1 MYILSIDQGTTSSRA
16 ILFDQKG
23 INVAQYQV
31 ELDLS
36 YPQDGWVE
44 ADPEVIWESTLSC
57 CRNVIAEVD
66 CSLANISTL
75 GISNQRETTILWD
88 RATGQ
93 PIYPAIVW
101 QDRRTSSQC
110 QQLITNKAIVKEVQQ
125 KTGLLI
131 DPYFSATKIQW
142 LLDHVKGARE
152 RARAGEL
159 AFGTVDS
166 FLLWRLTN
174 GASHATDATNASRTL
189 LFNIN
194 TQQWD
199 DKLLE
204 LFDIPK
210 SILPEVLDSAAH
222 FGESNASILG
232 APISIT
238 ALLGDQQAAT
248 VGQACFKPGMIK
260 STYGTGCFMLLNTG
274 ETKVTSEHRLL
285 TTIAYRID
293 GQVTYGLEGS
303 IFIAGAAV
311 QWLRDALHFFSQ
323 AQESQRLAEQVDD
336 TGGVYLVPAFAG
348 LGAPYW
354 DPEARGALIGLTR
367 DTSIEHIVRAALE
380 AACYQSRDLLLA
392 MRLDYCS
399 EIDTLR
405 VDGGMAA
412 NNWLL
417 QFLSDMLNITVE
429 RPNCIETSALGAAM
443 MAGLGAGL
451 YSSLDELAKQ
461 WQLDCRFKP
470 SMPDAKRKTLY
481 AGWQDAVQRI
491 LKRIT

>member
-23 INVAQYQV
+23 VNVAQHQV

-44 ADPEVIWESTLSC
+44 ADAEVIWESTLSC
-57 CRNVIAEVD
+57 CRNVIAEAD
-66 CSLANISTL
+66 CDLASILTL
-75 GISNQRETTILWD
+75 GISNQRETTIVWD

-159 AFGTVDS
+159 AFGTIDS

-204 LFDIPK
+204 LLKISVSVNK
-210 SILPEVLDSAAH
+210 S
-222 FGESNASILG
+222 SNA
-232 APISIT
+232 
-238 ALLGDQQAAT
+238 
-248 VGQACFKPGMIK
+248 
-260 STYGTGCFMLLNTG
+260 
-274 ETKVTSEHRLL
+274 
-285 TTIAYRID
+285 
-293 GQVTYGLEGS
+293 
-303 IFIAGAAV
+303 
-311 QWLRDALHFFSQ
+311 
-323 AQESQRLAEQVDD
+323 QVDEPVITND
-336 TGGVYLVPAFAG
+336 QLQASGFPSSDLFA
-348 LGAPYW
+348 
-354 DPEARGALIGLTR
+354 
-367 DTSIEHIVRAALE
+367 V
-380 AACYQSRDLLLA
+380 
-392 MRLDYCS
+392 
-399 EIDTLR
+399 
-405 VDGGMAA
+405 
-412 NNWLL
+412 
-417 QFLSDMLNITVE
+417 
-429 RPNCIETSALGAAM
+429 
-443 MAGLGAGL
+443 
-451 YSSLDELAKQ
+451 K
-461 WQLDCRFKP
+461 
-470 SMPDAKRKTLY
+470 
-481 AGWQDAVQRI
+481 
-491 LKRIT
+491 